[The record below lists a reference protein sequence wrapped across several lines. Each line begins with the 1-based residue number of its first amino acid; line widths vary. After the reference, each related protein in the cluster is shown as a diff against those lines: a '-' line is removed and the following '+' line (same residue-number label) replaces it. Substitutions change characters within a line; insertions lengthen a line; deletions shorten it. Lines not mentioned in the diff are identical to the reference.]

1 MKYMKIDKTLPSEEQ
16 DRIRKQRAMESQKQY
31 HASRKARHAKLLEE
45 QPAKNFENNPDFWKI
60 ISAIKEE
67 RK

>member
-1 MKYMKIDKTLPSEEQ
+1 MKHKIDETLSPEER
-16 DRIRKQRAMESQKQY
+16 DRIRKQRIAESQMRS

-45 QPAKNFENNPDFWKI
+45 QPAKNFENNPDFWEI
-60 ISAIKEE
+60 INAIKEE